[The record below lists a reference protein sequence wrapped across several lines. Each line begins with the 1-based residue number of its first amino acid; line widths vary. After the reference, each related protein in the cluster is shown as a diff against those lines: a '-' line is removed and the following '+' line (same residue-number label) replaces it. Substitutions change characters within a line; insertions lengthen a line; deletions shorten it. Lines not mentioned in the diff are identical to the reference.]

1 MKGAG
6 FFSWLFGYWELEIAF
21 SDATEFM
28 NICQRYGF
36 VYRGFAH
43 DRERDSASFTCAS
56 STAKQLMAA
65 CRARGVE
72 IRVISKRGA
81 PYLIYKYRARA
92 GLFVGLLISILIFA
106 LSLPISSFLDGY
118 VCILGLINLATAI
131 SNLIPVE
138 GYDGYGILKQILSAK
153 NMIGGIRTLDRVSFV
168 FSVLATFLSLYLID
182 KADSGYWIFAV
193 FFVMMISKLGKYER
207 YGVE

>member
-1 MKGAG
+1 MKNSFLHSALEFARTLSESILPLIFWIFLIFGFDVPYIAILTIITAIIHEIGHIAAISYLSGRYVMPNGRMFGFRIKRTESLSYKDECAVLAAG
-6 FFSWLFGYWELEIAF
+6 PLA
-21 SDATEFM
+21 
-28 NICQRYGF
+28 N
-36 VYRGFAH
+36 
-43 DRERDSASFTCAS
+43 
-56 STAKQLMAA
+56 
-65 CRARGVE
+65 
-72 IRVISKRGA
+72 
-81 PYLIYKYRARA
+81 
-92 GLFVGLLISILIFA
+92 ILIFM
-106 LSLPISSFLDGY
+106 LTLPFSSLLDGY
-118 VCILGLINLATAI
+118 VCIFGLINLATAI